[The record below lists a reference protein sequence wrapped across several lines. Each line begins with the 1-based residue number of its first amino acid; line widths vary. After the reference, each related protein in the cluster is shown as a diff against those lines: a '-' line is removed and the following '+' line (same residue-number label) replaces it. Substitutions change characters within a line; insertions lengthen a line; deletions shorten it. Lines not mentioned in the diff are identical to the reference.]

1 MSRELAKVSL
11 LDILPQNLLGDKQ
24 IEASARALDIEI
36 RKTTAEIEQALI
48 LSRLDVLPE
57 KVLDLLAWQWH
68 VDFYEPAVMSPEL
81 KRKLIRES
89 IALHRIKGTKAAV
102 ELALRMIYYTGEVT
116 EWFEYGGEPYYF
128 RVSGIR
134 PDNVRSE
141 ELSNVLRLIYMMK
154 NERSWLE
161 NIDFV
166 RPVRIGMYYGA
177 LSSSDKQYRI
187 GPLQAKDAV
196 IRGGMHYG
204 AAVCPSRVYC
214 ITSPQAGDA
223 VITGGTYSGAV
234 TSVYREVVIYE

>member
-1 MSRELAKVSL
+1 MSKELLHTSL
-11 LDILPQNLLGDKQ
+11 LDILPQNLLRDEQ
-24 IEASARALDIEI
+24 IKAAAQALD
-36 RKTTAEIEQALI
+36 AELQKITEATKEVLLLPRLGK
-48 LSRLDVLPE
+48 LSEAVI
-57 KVLDLLAWQWH
+57 DLLAWQWH
-68 VDFYEPAVMSPEL
+68 VDFYEPTLGIGV
-81 KRKLIRES
+81 KRRLVRES
-89 IALHRIKGTKAAV
+89 IAMHRIKGTKAAV

-128 RVSGIR
+128 RVSSIR

-204 AAVCPSRVYC
+204 ATVCLSRVYC

-223 VITGGTYSGAV
+223 VIKDNTYRGAV